1 MVESSK
7 FVTDETLIETAMKL
21 VPAQLKPASSTVEIL
36 SDNCSTQ
43 PFDDHFTCSICTM
56 VAWNP

>member
-21 VPAQLKPASSTVEIL
+21 VPAQLKPASSTVEI
-36 SDNCSTQ
+36 
-43 PFDDHFTCSICTM
+43 
-56 VAWNP
+56 